1 MRTVAVREPLGPVVV
16 RGLGGALLCLAV
28 TTLPFLYGFFKTP
41 ADRVY
46 TGLMFDVPDHAQYW
60 SWVTASRAAL
70 FIPNTMTPEPNA
82 ASFLNPAMWMLA
94 KVQLWFGLTFAAL
107 FQWWRVAAAV
117 VVGPALAVAM
127 SRLARTPQQAR
138 VGFWLALA
146 GGGLGWILIA
156 AKYAMRLPE
165 APFPEAIYIV
175 EPNMWFGLLAYP
187 YLPLAQGF
195 MLIALVGALR
205 LHQSASA
212 GAVAAC
218 ALGALGV
225 ALLHA
230 YDLVVVY
237 AVLGAFWIVETAR
250 NKGIQWR
257 LSSAIVLIL
266 VCSAPLAGYYQ
277 YLTSADPL
285 WRSVL
290 AQYVNAGVW
299 TPIPPLL
306 PVLMGVPLLFALWR
320 LRGLDWAHDGSRFAA
335 VWTITGLGLVY
346 VPTVF
351 QVKLLAAWQVPL
363 AVLAADLWCESLGPA
378 VSRWASRFAGRGVA
392 RWAPALVLAGL
403 VLPTNAYLIV
413 WRLIDLRRPES
424 PYYVTKDEAAAL
436 QALAAHSTKDDVALA
451 VEDVGRWV
459 PNYGTTRAYLAHWAM
474 TNHYLERRD
483 IVDKFFAADT
493 DDTWRLHALTEDKV
507 TMVVWTDRTRAQ
519 GKTYD
524 PSTSPLFDT
533 VFSAPT
539 AAVYRVRPVQG
550 R

>member
-1 MRTVAVREPLGPVVV
+1 MRNMVGREPLGPVLV
-16 RGLGGALLCLAV
+16 RGVAGALLCLAV
-28 TTLPFLYGFFKTP
+28 TTLPFLYGFLRTP

-60 SWVTASRAAL
+60 SWVTASRDAL

-82 ASFLNPAMWMLA
+82 ASFVNPAMWILA
-94 KVQLWFGLTFAAL
+94 KAKVWFSLTFAAL
-107 FQWWRVAAAV
+107 FQWWRLAAALV
-117 VVGPALAVAM
+117 IGPALAVAM

-146 GGGLGWILIA
+146 GGGLGWILIV

-165 APFPEAIYIV
+165 APYPEAIYIV
-175 EPNMWFGLLAYP
+175 EPNTWFGLLAYP

-195 MLIALVGALR
+195 MLVALVGALR
-205 LHQSASA
+205 LHQAPSA

-218 ALGALGV
+218 AAGALGV

-250 NKGIQWR
+250 TRRPQWR
-257 LSSAIVLIL
+257 LSWAIVLIL
-266 VCSAPLAGYYQ
+266 VCSAPLAAYYQ
-277 YLTSADPL
+277 YLTSSDPL

-299 TPIPPLL
+299 TPMPPLL
-306 PVLMGVPLLFALWR
+306 PVLMGAPLLFALWR
-320 LRGLDWAHDGSRFAA
+320 LRGLDWSHDGTRFAA

-363 AVLAADLWCESLGPA
+363 AVLAADLWCERLGPA
-378 VSRWASRFAGRGVA
+378 VSRSASRFVGQGLA
-392 RWAPALVLAGL
+392 RWAPAVVLAGL

-424 PYYVTKDEAAAL
+424 PYYLTRDEAAAL
-436 QALAAHSTKDDVALA
+436 DALAALATKDDVALA

-459 PNYGTTRAYLAHWAM
+459 PNYGGTRAYLAHWAM
-474 TNHYLERRD
+474 TNHYLERRE
-483 IVDKFFAADT
+483 IVDRFFDAAT
-493 DDTWRLHALTEDKV
+493 DDAWRLHTLTEDHV
-507 TMVVWTDRTRAQ
+507 TLVVWTDRPRAH
-519 GKTYD
+519 GKTYE

-539 AAVYRVRPVQG
+539 AAVYRVRTVQG